1 MGEAFSKI
9 NVDILNK
16 ETGQLNSTY
25 DILKQMADV
34 YPQLTAN
41 QREYYT
47 QLASGKRNAN
57 VLVALLSN
65 WEAVEKAIS
74 NASLA
79 TGSASQEQQAYL
91 DSIEGKINQLQS
103 AWSELANSTVSSDLI
118 KGIVDLGTAL
128 TKLMSEIGGANV
140 ALGLFATVLGAKGG
154 AIPVIGRLAD
164 ATVQAG
170 QMLTGYTL
178 KAETATAVTAGLRA
192 AMQGIVVTAVLWAG
206 SKLLDYLDELNV
218 TLEEQREIVK
228 DLSDNIKGLQS
239 EYDTLIS
246 KDSLTDSELQR
257 VKILENELEVEK
269 RLYEIE
275 QKRKYDSEFKVSP
288 KKDNPLDYDLYVAN
302 ESGDGY
308 FNVNETMENF
318 EKLEQKIADIK
329 AQLAEPN
336 ADQNSNFRQL
346 NKELDD
352 SEEKLLKLSK
362 NLTWAVKSFSEASDS
377 GYDFSKR
384 AEGMGDAVID
394 FINSY
399 NSVVDQAL
407 SNGDELKQSADNVG
421 QSYMELSEIME
432 SLSKDTELVSSAY
445 KEMSKSGE
453 LTLDTVMQ
461 IINAGG
467 ELLDVLE
474 VQDGQYKINMDTL
487 EGLFEQDKAIA
498 IERVKNAIT
507 QTKAQIDSAKAEI
520 EAQSLV
526 QEASKATLETNVAIA
541 KANLGVAQSFVKSL
555 GVQSIALGAFGS
567 KLASDSVSAG
577 NASTQQTKEAQAKL
591 KDLEAQLK
599 KYEVTLKVLE
609 STTLPSYSG
618 AVDKTKSSTDKL
630 KDSTDKLN
638 DVLKEQEDIL
648 DNLVEK
654 YDNTKEA
661 IIEMID
667 AEIEALEKANDMLGS
682 YDADNSLANKYNIFK
697 DYLLKGLEE
706 EMDGIEK
713 AGEAEKKFWQDKI
726 DALKAEQDANE
737 RNKQLEEARLKI
749 QEAQDALAR
758 AELARNQLQKNT
770 RVYKE
775 GEGWVFDYDPSA
787 VKKADEDIKDAQDK
801 VQDAVDKL
809 EELQAKFLQEDI
821 IKRYQEQID
830 AIEKQ
835 TQAQIDS
842 IQKQMDAMNELAQS
856 WGNNSAEILEEI
868 LSQSDAQQWLEDFQ
882 RASDSERIAMLQ
894 EFSDSYK
901 TNVDDVIASNQSEIE
916 DLENLRSNFEQK
928 YDDMKKQM
936 EGFIV
941 DEQFLKDF
949 ENASYEERQAML
961 ESFTIAFQSE
971 YQKQKDI
978 VDSLAQEVQRLTDL
992 SHEASRAASSISSSY
1007 EEAKRDSD
1015 RLGALAVTG
1024 VTSKYTNKKPGGTY
1038 AQVGATSKVKK
1049 YANGG
1054 LLEPLQTR
1062 TGLDPNSNKWFDG
1075 TSAKPEL
1082 VLNNAQA
1089 GNVLGALASTNAGKL
1104 YNIANNPML
1113 PSVNNNTNT
1122 DTTTIGSVNVYP
1134 QKGDDFEKVIRQARQ
1149 MAQTKNR

>member
-1 MGEAFSKI
+1 
-9 NVDILNK
+9 
-16 ETGQLNSTY
+16 
-25 DILKQMADV
+25 MA
-34 YPQLTAN
+34 A
-41 QREYYT
+41 
-47 QLASGKRNAN
+47 GKRQ
-57 VLVALLSN
+57 VSVFQALLSN
-65 WEAVEKAIS
+65 WDEVERS
-74 NASLA
+74 VASATSA

-128 TKLMSEIGGANV
+128 TKLMTQIGGANIIIGILASV
-140 ALGLFATVLGAKGG
+140 VGAKGG
-154 AIPVIGRLAD
+154 MIPLFGKWGQSIANTVIS
-164 ATVQAG
+164 
-170 QMLTGYTL
+170 LTGL
-178 KAETATAVTAGLRA
+178 E
-192 AMQGIVVTAVLWAG
+192 AG
-206 SKLLDYLDELNV
+206 SKAATTATLALKSAVQGVVVTLALWVGSKILEYIDKVNV
-218 TLEEQREIVK
+218 TIEEQRELVENLQTEM
-228 DLSDNIKGLQS
+228 DGLRS
-239 EYDTLIS
+239 EYEKLSS
-246 KDSLTDSELQR
+246 KDNLTEKEQR
-257 VKILENELEVEK
+257 RLKILENELYLK
-269 RLYEIE
+269 QKLLEIE
-275 QKRKYDSEFKVSP
+275 TKRQFDKEFMSGSGADDVTTSDMYVTGENGSDFINVDDSIRK
-288 KKDNPLDYDLYVAN
+288 
-302 ESGDGY
+302 
-308 FNVNETMENF
+308 F
-318 EKLEQKIADIK
+318 EELQQTIEDTERKLATTFD
-329 AQLAEPN
+329 AT
-336 ADQNSNFRQL
+336 
-346 NKELDD
+346 ELDTLNQKLTE
-352 SEEKLLKLSK
+352 SEDELVKVQSD
-362 NLTWAVKSFSEASDS
+362 LTWVAKRFEEAKES
-377 GYDFSKR
+377 GYDFDGRMK
-384 AEGMGDAVID
+384 GMGEAVEEFLTHYREIVTVA
-394 FINSY
+394 IENK
-399 NSVVDQAL
+399 QAME
-407 SNGDELKQSADNVG
+407 DSADSGAN
-421 QSYMELSEIME
+421 SIMTLTEIMN
-432 SLSKDTELVSSAY
+432 SLSDSTNLVSSAY

-609 STTLPSYSG
+609 GTTLPSYSG

-638 DVLKEQEDIL
+638 DALKEQEDIL

-775 GEGWVFDYDPSA
+775 GEGWTWDYDPSA

-809 EELQAKFLQEDI
+809 AELQAKFLQEDI

-856 WGNNSAEILEEI
+856 WGNNSKEILEEI

-901 TNVDDVIASNQSEIE
+901 TNVDDVIASNQNEIT
-916 DLENLRSNFEQK
+916 DLENLRDNFEQK

-978 VDSLAQEVQRLTDL
+978 VDSLAQEVQRLTEL

-1024 VTSKYTNKKPGGTY
+1024 VTSKYTNKKAGSAY

-1104 YNIANNPML
+1104 YNIANNPMI
-1113 PSVNNNTNT
+1113 PSVNNNTNSE
-1122 DTTTIGSVNVYP
+1122 TTTIGSVNVYP

>member
-1 MGEAFSKI
+1 MSRIAG
-9 NVDILNK
+9 VDILDK
-16 ETGQLNSTY
+16 QTGQLRNTY
-25 DILKQMADV
+25 DVLRDLAKI
-34 YPQLTAN
+34 YPQLTKN
-41 QREYYT
+41 QQQFLGES
-47 QLASGKRNAN
+47 LAGKRQVA
-57 VLVALLSN
+57 VLQALLSN
-65 WEAVEKAIS
+65 WDSVEKAVE
-74 NASLA
+74 NATNA

-128 TKLMSEIGGANV
+128 TKLMSEIGGVNV
-140 ALGLFATVLGAKGG
+140 ALGLFATVVGAKGG
-154 AIPVIGRLAD
+154 AIPIIGRLAG

-178 KAETATAVTAGLRA
+178 KAETATAVTAGLRG
-192 AMQGIVVTAVLWAG
+192 AMQGVVVTLALWVG
-206 SKLLDYLDELNV
+206 SKILEYIDKVNV
-218 TLEEQREIVK
+218 TIEEQREIVENLQTEM
-228 DLSDNIKGLQS
+228 DGLRS
-239 EYDTLIS
+239 EYEKLSSQDN
-246 KDSLTDSELQR
+246 LTEKEQR
-257 VKILENELEVEK
+257 RLKILENELYLK
-269 RLYEIE
+269 QKLLEIE
-275 QKRKYDSEFKVSP
+275 TKRQFDKEFMSGSGADDVTTSDMYVTGENGSDFINVDDSIRKFEELQQTIKDTERQLATTFDATELDTLNQKLADSEDELVKVQS
-288 KKDNPLDYDLYVAN
+288 D
-302 ESGDGY
+302 
-308 FNVNETMENF
+308 
-318 EKLEQKIADIK
+318 
-329 AQLAEPN
+329 
-336 ADQNSNFRQL
+336 
-346 NKELDD
+346 
-352 SEEKLLKLSK
+352 
-362 NLTWAVKSFSEASDS
+362 LTWVAKRFEEAKES
-377 GYDFSKR
+377 GYDFDGRMK
-384 AEGMGDAVID
+384 GMGEAVEEFLTHYREIVTVAIENKQAMED
-394 FINSY
+394 SANSGV
-399 NSVVDQAL
+399 NSIMTL
-407 SNGDELKQSADNVG
+407 T
-421 QSYMELSEIME
+421 EIMD
-432 SLSKDTELVSSAY
+432 SLSDSTNLVSSAY

-526 QEASKATLETNVAIA
+526 QEASIATLKTNEAVA

-609 STTLPSYSG
+609 GTTLPSYSG

-638 DVLKEQEDIL
+638 DALKEQEDIL

-775 GEGWVFDYDPSA
+775 GEGWTWDYDPSA

-856 WGNNSAEILEEI
+856 WGNNSKEILEEI

-992 SHEASRAASSISSSY
+992 SHEASRAASSIS
-1007 EEAKRDSD
+1007 DSVSQAESDANKLD
-1015 RLGALAVTG
+1015 RINDKI
-1024 VTSKYTNKKPGGTY
+1024 KYDGSINTLPNKKGSTAGTGKLY
-1038 AQVGATSKVKK
+1038 FGAKK

-1075 TSAKPEL
+1075 TSSKPEL

-1104 YNIANNPML
+1104 YNIANNPMI